1 MSYVVCYTNMDT
13 GAKSYT
19 ITDDYENVQLPDQ
32 CHIDFVFDKDKEI
45 LEYNETAEEMFAIQS
60 NMFGFTPADYK
71 REFKDHAGRT
81 LILVSFLPRNI
92 KYKCR
97 AFEPATGKYFKMSPG
112 YVRQCLSLS
121 ETTK

>member
-1 MSYVVCYTNMDT
+1 MSYVVCYTNIDT
-13 GAKSYT
+13 GTKSYT

-45 LEYNETAEEMFAIQS
+45 LECNETAEEMFAIQS

-81 LILVSFLPRNI
+81 IS
-92 KYKCR
+92 KCR
-97 AFEPATGKYFKMSPG
+97 RDMSDNVYPKQRNKKGK
-112 YVRQCLSLS
+112 Q
-121 ETTK
+121 

>member
-45 LEYNETAEEMFAIQS
+45 LEYNET
-60 NMFGFTPADYK
+60 G
-71 REFKDHAGRT
+71 EFKDHAGRT